1 MILNPV
7 RMSQGEDQVGDLIL
21 LQFGDKVLVLLV
33 GELAGVVFKDS
44 FCSLATGRVEEYD
57 RGNIISIW
65 LGDAGYLLGQD
76 PHGDSIVP
84 GAEAEINKLPRAT
97 FNIFRRGAVVQ
108 YEQGVGAREEEAGHP
123 QPVLDLM
130 LQANDHIN
138 VRVAVHEAFVCLV
151 LDKSGAE
158 EHNVV
163 KLALE
168 GTPQLVQKIL
178 CLTGIGGPH
187 DQGVEGQLSWVHY
200 TLVLVSQ
207 VTLVGWEPWQVVFVF
222 HYTI

>member
-1 MILNPV
+1 M
-7 RMSQGEDQVGDLIL
+7 L
-21 LQFGDKVLVLLV
+21 LEFGDKLLVLLV

-44 FCSLATGRVEEYD
+44 LGSLATGCVEKND
-57 RGNIISIW
+57 RGNIIPVW

-84 GAEAEINKLPRAT
+84 GAESEIDKLPRAT
-97 FNIFRRGAVVQ
+97 LDIFRRGAVVD

-130 LQANDHIN
+130 LLAHDHID
-138 VRVAVHEAFVCLV
+138 VRIAVHEVLVGLV
-151 LDKSGAE
+151 LNKGRAE

-163 KLALE
+163 KLASE
-168 GTPQLVQKIL
+168 GASQLVQKIL

-187 DQGVEGQLSWVHY
+187 NQGVEWQLSGVHY

-207 VTLVGWEPWQVVFVF
+207 ARARVLVGWEP
-222 HYTI
+222 